1 MNCVSINLKTD
12 EIIVKIDDN
21 TLSVAAKA
29 SIEDFNERFDQDIP
43 NEDFQTIGGY
53 VFGLLGREPEV
64 GDVVS
69 DKDLNFKVLEVDGIR
84 IARLNMQREL
94 PFVEV
99 DKEKQEKE
107 AENNV

>member
-1 MNCVSINLKTD
+1 MDIADL
-12 EIIVKIDDN
+12 
-21 TLSVAAKA
+21 
-29 SIEDFNERFDQDIP
+29 NERFGLDIP
-43 NEDFQTIGGY
+43 TDDFQTIGGY